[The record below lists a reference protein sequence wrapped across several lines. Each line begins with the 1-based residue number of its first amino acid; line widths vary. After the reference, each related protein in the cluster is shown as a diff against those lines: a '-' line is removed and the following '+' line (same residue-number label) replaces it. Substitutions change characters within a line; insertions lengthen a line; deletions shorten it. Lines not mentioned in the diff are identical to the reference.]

1 MAAEV
6 KDFNPDLWVDKK
18 TQPRTDPFIMYGIAA
33 ADMALEDAYLK
44 DSAFDKNRAGVI
56 MGSGIGGASSIQE
69 GLDAMASRGPKGVSP
84 FFISK
89 CLINMGASMIS
100 IRFGFKGPLAAPSV
114 ACSTGGN
121 AIGEAF
127 RMIQKDEASVML
139 AGSSES
145 AILPL
150 IYAGFCA
157 TRSMSKR
164 NDDIEHASRPFD
176 KDRDGFVMG
185 EGCGAVVLEELEHAQ
200 KRGAKIYAELVG
212 YGNTADAFHFTA
224 PEPNGDG
231 MIRVMQAAFADAGIQ
246 PAQVDY
252 INAHGTSTIRNDKT
266 ECLAIEKVF
275 GQHAKGLKV
284 SSIKSMIGH
293 LLSAAGS
300 VEFIATVLSVY
311 HGIVPPTINHRQPE
325 QDYPMDF
332 VPQEA
337 QRADITYAISNNFG
351 FGGGNAC
358 LAVKKIN

>member
-1 MAAEV
+1 
-6 KDFNPDLWVDKK
+6 
-18 TQPRTDPFIMYGIAA
+18 
-33 ADMALEDAYLK
+33 
-44 DSAFDKNRAGVI
+44 
-56 MGSGIGGASSIQE
+56 
-69 GLDAMASRGPKGVSP
+69 
-84 FFISK
+84 
-89 CLINMGASMIS
+89 MGASMIS

-185 EGCGAVVLEELEHAQ
+185 EGCGVVVLEELEHAK

-246 PAQVDY
+246 PAQVNY

-266 ECLAIEKVF
+266 ECLAIGKVF
-275 GQHAKGLKV
+275 GEHAKGLKV

-311 HGIVPPTINHRQPE
+311 HGIVPPTINHRKPE

-332 VPQEA
+332 VPHEA
-337 QRADITYAISNNFG
+337 QKADITYAISNNFG

-358 LAVKKIN
+358 LAVKKMD